1 MSDRAAAE
9 PDAAPQPVDEDT
21 AEWVRSLSLAGPE
34 HDAAVARLHALL
46 LRVSRAE
53 LARRSTRVTGPELDD
68 LAHQAADDATV
79 AVLAK
84 LAGFR
89 GESRFTTWAYKFAVF
104 EVSRKLGR
112 HAWRHGEITL
122 NAAQWERLPERLG
135 NGPADQAEAGALAAA
150 VGRAVEEELTDHQRR
165 LFVAI
170 VVDGVPLDALV
181 AALDTN
187 RNAVYK
193 TVFDARRKIRQ
204 YLVTHGYM
212 DVRQVSGG

>member
-1 MSDRAAAE
+1 MSDRAAVE
-9 PDAAPQPVDEDT
+9 PDAAPQPGDEDT
-21 AEWVRSLSLAGPE
+21 AEGGRALSRAGPE
-34 HDAAVARLHALL
+34 HDAAGARLHALL

-53 LARRSTRVTGPELDD
+53 LARRATRVTGPELDD

-89 GESRFTTWAYKFAVF
+89 GESRFTTWVYKFAVF
-104 EVSRKLGR
+104 EVSGKLGR
-112 HAWRHGEITL
+112 HTWRHGEIAL
-122 NAAQWERLPERLG
+122 DAAQWERLPERLG

-150 VGRAVEEELTDHQRR
+150 VRRAVEEELTDHQRR

-181 AALDTN
+181 AALGTN

-212 DVRQVSGG
+212 DEGR